1 VVKTH
6 LSSKSFTGVF
16 LQCNSSAS
24 TLFFKLISVHLLG
37 WLLYFMQTNWLV
49 PCSKLIFAQ
58 TAWMATLF
66 YGKQLGGDIEINWFQ
81 QRQVD

>member
-1 VVKTH
+1 
-6 LSSKSFTGVF
+6 
-16 LQCNSSAS
+16 
-24 TLFFKLISVHLLG
+24 
-37 WLLYFMQTNWLV
+37 MQTNWLV